1 MKKEEKNN
9 KTEKKE
15 ASFDFL
21 SLAFRAFKDSLVNVL
36 IDGFGQMKKEIK
48 NRMNLGVQTLISLV
62 TILIG
67 LIFILNG
74 MAKLFEAV
82 LGVSGAGF
90 LLTGLLVVLMGVW
103 FGEKIKAERQ
113 KLEEEQE

>member
-1 MKKEEKNN
+1 MRKEEKN
-9 KTEKKE
+9 KTAKRE

-21 SLAFRAFKDSLVNVL
+21 ALAFKAFKDSLVNVL
-36 IDGFGQMKKEIK
+36 ADGFGQMKKEFRNK
-48 NRMNLGVQTLISLV
+48 MNLGVQTMISLA

-74 MAKLFEAV
+74 LAKLFEAV

-90 LLTGLLVVLMGVW
+90 LLTGLMVVLIGVW
-103 FGEKIKAERQ
+103 LGEKIKTER
-113 KLEEEQE
+113 KRLEEEEE